1 MRLLIASLVSLAL
14 LGGLASYAYWCEQR
28 PAGHYLSDLRS
39 QVALDLGQPGPRGNL
54 LGIQPELFAA
64 DYRSLGHLRL
74 KLAAY
79 LDRAREQGL
88 LNERTIVVLPEH
100 IGTWL
105 LAVGEKEELYRA
117 AEQRQ
122 ALRWL
127 AASNPLA
134 FLRALLAA
142 EGSARLDDALLRT
155 KAEAMAR
162 DYQRL
167 FGDLARAYGVT
178 LVAGSIVLPEPRVE
192 LGRLEVG
199 RGPLYNVSLVFD
211 SAGNPLGQPQRQ
223 AFPAGPIAAAPTN
236 ALQVLDTPAGRLG
249 VLLGADARQ
258 AASHAALTERQVE
271 LLAMPGGLHS
281 QIADQAALAER
292 LRSAG
297 VRAGLAVHLRGR
309 LWERSGQA
317 QGLAFDAGRPQHGAS
332 DSGAQLLNL
341 WL

>member
-1 MRLLIASLVSLAL
+1 MRLFIVSLVFLAL
-14 LGGLASYAYWCEQR
+14 LGGLGSYAYWCEQR

-64 DYRSLGHLRL
+64 DYRSLDRLRL

-79 LDRAREQGL
+79 LDRARDLGL
-88 LNERTIVVLPEH
+88 LSERTIVVLPEH

-105 LAVGEKEELYRA
+105 LAVGEKDELYRA

-122 ALRWL
+122 ALHWL

-155 KAEAMAR
+155 KADAMAR

-167 FGDLARAYGVT
+167 FGDLARDYGVT

-199 RGPLYNVSLVFD
+199 HGPLYNVSLVFD
-211 SAGNPLGQPQRQ
+211 RAGNPLGQPQRQ
-223 AFPAGPIAAAPTN
+223 AFPAPPVVAAPTT

-249 VLLGADARQ
+249 VLLGADVRQ
-258 AASHAALTERQVE
+258 AASHAALAEQQVE
-271 LLAMPGGLHS
+271 LLAMPGDLYG
-281 QIADQAALAER
+281 QIEDPSALAER

-309 LWERSGQA
+309 LWQRSGQPL
-317 QGLAFDAGRPQHGAS
+317 GLAFDAGRPQAGAS
-332 DSGAQLLNL
+332 DRGAQLLNL